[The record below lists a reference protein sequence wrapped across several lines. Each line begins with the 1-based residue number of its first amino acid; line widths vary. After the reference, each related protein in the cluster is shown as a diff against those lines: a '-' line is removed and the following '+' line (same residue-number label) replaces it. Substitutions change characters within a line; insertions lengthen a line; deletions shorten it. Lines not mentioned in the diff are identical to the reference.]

1 MKKFLITM
9 LMLLFTV
16 PALAENTILILGD
29 SLSAGYG
36 IDPAVGWASLL
47 AKRLKAGKYDYRVV
61 NASIS
66 GDTSSNGL
74 SRLPTALTAA
84 HPEITII
91 ELGGNDGLRGLAPDQ
106 IKKNL
111 TSLIALAKQ
120 AGSKVLVVGV
130 RIPPNYGLAYTQQ
143 FEGVYQDLAKMGGV
157 TVVPLFLKG
166 IDDHAGWIQAD
177 GIHPTQDAQTKMLD
191 NVWVGL
197 KALLQ

>member
-36 IDPAVGWASLL
+36 IDPALGWVSLL
-47 AKRLKAGKYDYRVV
+47 AKRLKEGNYDYRVV

-66 GDTSSNGL
+66 GDTTSNGL
-74 SRLPTALTAA
+74 SRLPAVLAA
-84 HPEITII
+84 EHPQITII
-91 ELGGNDGLRGLAPDQ
+91 ELGGNDGLRGLAPAQ
-106 IKKNL
+106 IQKNF
-111 TSLIALAKQ
+111 SRLILLAKQ
-120 AGSKVLVVGV
+120 AGSKVLVLGV

-143 FEGVYQDLAKMGGV
+143 FQVVYQDLAKSGV
-157 TVVPLFLKG
+157 TVVPLFLNG
-166 IDDHAGWIQAD
+166 VDDHAGWIQAD
-177 GIHPTQDAQTKMLD
+177 GIHPTKDAQTQMLD

-197 KALLQ
+197 KALL

>member
-1 MKKFLITM
+1 
-9 LMLLFTV
+9 MLLFTV

-36 IDPAVGWASLL
+36 IDPAVGWVSLL
-47 AKRLKAGKYDYRVV
+47 TKRLKEGKYDYRVV

-66 GDTSSNGL
+66 GDTLSNGL
-74 SRLPTALTAA
+74 SRLPLALRAA
-84 HPEITII
+84 HPQITII
-91 ELGGNDGLRGLAPDQ
+91 ELGANDGLRGLLPTQ

-111 TSLIALAKQ
+111 ASLILLAKK
-120 AGSKVLVVGV
+120 AGSKVLVLGV

-143 FEGVYQDLAKMGGV
+143 FQGVYQELAKAGDV
-157 TVVPLFLKG
+157 TVVPLFLNG
-166 IDDHAGWIQAD
+166 IDDHAGWLQAD

-197 KALLQ
+197 KALL